1 MSNHLETR
9 HLDTAQEQQED
20 EREHERHLD
29 GDGSKPSGI
38 FLQFHIFAL
47 NLRNQSLNNEGSRR

>member
-9 HLDTAQEQQED
+9 HFDSTQEQQED

-29 GDGSKPSGI
+29 GDRSEPSGV
-38 FLQFHIFAL
+38 FLKFHISCLKF
-47 NLRNQSLNNEGSRR
+47 